1 MRRATRSRPTSQ
13 HGAQAHMQTPGAPT
27 RKIFNCI
34 VDDTALVA
42 GVKKSTR
49 NGIRQ
54 WVKNGQIRLFVPLH
68 ALEQLSKQKNSTNRH
83 GEDVQETLQW
93 LDDATNKHPEAVTLQ
108 GGDQYFSNWNEV
120 ERFAVPRTLFS
131 ENDHVEAD
139 AESEANGLPEEM
151 ATKPTITED
160 QRKSSVSSAASNM
173 SGSASPSSLQSMR
186 SSVSQVSPPTSPTK
200 AASSPAK
207 PIASLHRTIEP
218 TTSSS
223 AMVPM
228 KLQSLFNYILW
239 RIHQEL
245 DPAAALESFIFLCND
260 PNKVHYA
267 KGFDIRSKRLEQL
280 RETVGREQRDFN
292 NRQNMQNRENQQNA
306 PTVTITPKFLPEDD
320 DEVVY
325 KPTVP
330 RGPAAMIQHQAP
342 NVIDPNAFGRT
353 PQILAQPD
361 QPKLASQSPRLNSA
375 QPHQAR
381 GGPTV
386 PFTPRSNTRGSF
398 RGSPRGRGNFATGRG
413 GFVANGRVANG
424 VQTAVQPNGQIDPD
438 SFSRPRG
445 SGYTGRGGRKLW
457 VPE

>member
-1 MRRATRSRPTSQ
+1 MRNHTRPRPNSQ
-13 HGAQAHMQTPGAPT
+13 HGAQPFTQPAGAPT

-131 ENDHVEAD
+131 ENDHVDAD
-139 AESEANGLPEEM
+139 AESEANGLPEET
-151 ATKPTITED
+151 ASKLTITEEE
-160 QRKSSVSSAASNM
+160 RKSPISSAASIM

-200 AASSPAK
+200 AVSSPVK
-207 PIASLHRTIEP
+207 PIAKFNRAVEP
-218 TTSSS
+218 VTSSS

-280 RETVGREQRDFN
+280 RETVGREQRDIN
-292 NRQNMQNRENQQNA
+292 NRLNMQTRENQQNA
-306 PTVTITPKFLPEDD
+306 PAVTTTPRALPDD
-320 DEVVY
+320 DEEVVY
-325 KPTVP
+325 KPLAP
-330 RGPAAMIQHQAP
+330 RGPAAITPHPAP
-342 NVIDPNAFGRT
+342 NVIDPNAFVRT
-353 PQILAQPD
+353 PQVTAQVD
-361 QPKLASQSPRLNSA
+361 QPKMAPQSPRMTSA

-381 GGPTV
+381 GGQTI
-386 PFTPRSNTRGSF
+386 PFTPRGNARGTF
-398 RGSPRGRGNFATGRG
+398 RGSPRGRGNFVTGRG
-413 GFVANGRVANG
+413 GFVANNRVAVG

-445 SGYTGRGGRKLW
+445 SGYTGRGGRRLW